1 MRKVKGFENFVNE
14 EYKADKWIKDAIK
27 RPGALRRK
35 LAKNKGERISKK
47 EIDSE
52 LAALKRKDKDKGKPG
67 LQLGA
72 SDRRKHKQLVLANTL
87 KGFK

>member
-14 EYKADKWIKDAIK
+14 EYKADKWVKDAIK
-27 RPGALRRK
+27 NPGALRRK

-72 SDRRKHKQLVLANTL
+72 SDRRKHKQLVLAKTL